1 MSDNEVMTII
11 WLAVV
16 AIGFAA
22 LGLVYWLRKD
32 ARENIRAILRHMHI
46 EF

>member
-1 MSDNEVMTII
+1 MSADEVMTLI
-11 WLAVV
+11 WLVTV

-32 ARENIRAILRHMHI
+32 TRETIRAILRHMHI